1 MVDLTRQRSS
11 FLALRHHASAIK
23 DVDMNGVLHEH
34 FFMVGESATSS
45 VYQTDDNAERGEEA
59 SFMKNAVA
67 EIIDLTKTMER
78 SISREGIQTRAVIV
92 TLDKR
97 IEKPQQ
103 SHEQLRALLPV
114 TTAKRWFLQVGPNY
128 EFLPRERVETLVSLK
143 HNNIN
148 KFALALEKEVYK
160 EDPADLLLLVDERK
174 HSWKKVEFIRERR
187 AFGPQ

>member
-1 MVDLTRQRSS
+1 
-11 FLALRHHASAIK
+11 
-23 DVDMNGVLHEH
+23 
-34 FFMVGESATSS
+34 
-45 VYQTDDNAERGEEA
+45 
-59 SFMKNAVA
+59 
-67 EIIDLTKTMER
+67 MER

-174 HSWKKVEFIRERR
+174 HSWKKVEFIRECVFTYFNISPELEASVWTAVKNTLNGKSRKARLGQANPHTRR
-187 AFGPQ
+187 ENLESPQVAESRNSGSEISLHEDPYDFERNFLFS